1 MLFID
6 ATFLDHVYGYETSG
20 LEQTWCQEDCWWM
33 MSQLLLPEI
42 MKTLTRVQAIGMA
55 RRTKMDLLI
64 ACCVQNERDEEV
76 SEDSGGFYFAW

>member
-1 MLFID
+1 
-6 ATFLDHVYGYETSG
+6 
-20 LEQTWCQEDCWWM
+20 M

-76 SEDSGGFYFAW
+76 SEDSGGFYFA